1 MNEFAVLI
9 PPRCGRREG
18 RLYTMDGMTPVDRPA
33 WPDQPDP
40 GPHAT
45 QAADGSTPFD
55 FFAPPTAPAPAAPVA
70 PVAPAAPV
78 AQQPPMPPVP
88 PTPQA
93 GGPAGFG
100 APSVPANP
108 AVAPPMPTVPP
119 QDPPTLELGAPIVSK
134 PAVPA
139 PAPAPALDSLPS
151 GPESPL
157 YVIGDVHGYLQ
168 DLLDGLHEQGL
179 IDAEGHWS
187 AGRSRL
193 WFLGDFTDR
202 GPDGIGVIDLVMR
215 LAAEAAA
222 DGGYCR
228 ALMGN
233 HELLLLGADRYGE
246 EPVHSSA
253 GTASFL
259 AAWRLNGGQPHDM
272 ERLEDH
278 HVAWLSRLPA
288 MTVEDG
294 HLLIHSDTTAYLE
307 YGDSVVAVN
316 DAIRG
321 VLNRGDSDE
330 WWDCFRRMTKRFAFR
345 GEGGAEAARE
355 LLGAF
360 GGHRIVHGHSPIP
373 YLLGEASTEDG
384 HSGVQVTGPHVY
396 ADDLA
401 VAMDGGVTM
410 EGEGKLLIARLPL
423 A

>member
-1 MNEFAVLI
+1 
-9 PPRCGRREG
+9 
-18 RLYTMDGMTPVDRPA
+18 MTPVDRPA

-40 GPHAT
+40 GPHAA
-45 QAADGSTPFD
+45 QAADGSTQFD
-55 FFAPPTAPAPAAPVA
+55 FFAPPPVPPDAPLPPAAPM
-70 PVAPAAPV
+70 AAPV
-78 AQQPPMPPVP
+78 RAAVP
-88 PTPQA
+88 L
-93 GGPAGFG
+93 GFG
-100 APSVPANP
+100 APTVPATP
-108 AVAPPMPTVPP
+108 AVAPPMPAVPP
-119 QDPPTLELGAPIVSK
+119 QDPPTLELGAPIV
-134 PAVPA
+134 PGVPA
-139 PAPAPALDSLPS
+139 PAPAPDLDALPG
-151 GPESPL
+151 GPEGPL
-157 YVIGDVHGYLQ
+157 YVIGDVHGYIQ
-168 DLLDGLHEQGL
+168 DLLDGLHAQGL

-288 MTVEDG
+288 MAVEDD
-294 HLLIHSDTTAYLE
+294 HLLVHSDTTAYLE
-307 YGDSVVAVN
+307 YGNSVDEVN
-316 DAIRG
+316 DAIRE
-321 VLNRGDSDE
+321 VLGHGDADE

-345 GEGGAEAARE
+345 GENGPEAARE
-355 LLGAF
+355 LLTAF

-373 YLLGEASTEDG
+373 YLLGEAPTEDG
-384 HSGVQVTGPHVY
+384 HSGVQVDGPHVY

-423 A
+423 S

>member
-1 MNEFAVLI
+1 M
-9 PPRCGRREG
+9 
-18 RLYTMDGMTPVDRPA
+18 PA
-33 WPDQPDP
+33 
-40 GPHAT
+40 
-45 QAADGSTPFD
+45 S
-55 FFAPPTAPAPAAPVA
+55 APMPAPS
-70 PVAPAAPV
+70 
-78 AQQPPMPPVP
+78 PVP
-88 PTPQA
+88 V
-93 GGPAGFG
+93 GFG
-100 APSVPANP
+100 APTVPATP
-108 AVAPPMPTVPP
+108 AVAPPMPAVPP
-119 QDPPTLELGAPIVSK
+119 QDPPTLELGAPLV
-134 PAVPA
+134 PGVVPA

-151 GPESPL
+151 GPEGPL

-168 DLLDGLHEQGL
+168 DLLDGLHAQGL

-288 MTVEDG
+288 MAIEDD
-294 HLLIHSDTTAYLE
+294 HLLVHSDTTAYLE
-307 YGDSVVAVN
+307 YGDSVDGVN
-316 DAIRG
+316 DAIRE
-321 VLNRGDSDE
+321 VLGHGDADE

-345 GEGGAEAARE
+345 GEGGPEAARE
-355 LLGAF
+355 LLAAF

-373 YLLGEASTEDG
+373 YLLGEAPTEDG
-384 HSGVQVTGPHVY
+384 HSGVQVSGPHVY

-410 EGEGKLLIARLPL
+410 EGEGRLLIARLPL
-423 A
+423 D

>member
-1 MNEFAVLI
+1 
-9 PPRCGRREG
+9 
-18 RLYTMDGMTPVDRPA
+18 MTPVDRPA

-40 GPHAT
+40 GPHAP

-55 FFAPPTAPAPAAPVA
+55 FFTPSAPPAPAAPG
-70 PVAPAAPV
+70 APA
-78 AQQPPMPPVP
+78 PPMPLAAPQQPVP
-88 PTPQA
+88 QAQPVQPIPPMQPMPQA
-93 GGPAGFG
+93 GGPIGFG
-100 APSVPANP
+100 APTVPANP
-108 AVAPPMPTVPP
+108 AVAPPMPAVPT
-119 QDPPTLELGAPIVSK
+119 QDPPTLELGAPIVEQPS
-134 PAVPA
+134 VPA
-139 PAPAPALDSLPS
+139 PAPAPALDSLPG
-151 GPESPL
+151 GPDSPL

-288 MTVEDG
+288 MTVEDD
-294 HLLIHSDTTAYLE
+294 HLLVHSDTTAYLE
-307 YGDSVVAVN
+307 YGDSVAAVN
-316 DAIRG
+316 DAIRE
-321 VLNRGDSDE
+321 VLNQGDPDE

-345 GEGGAEAARE
+345 GEAGPEAARE
-355 LLGAF
+355 LLAAF

-373 YLLGEASTEDG
+373 YLLGEAPTEDG
-384 HSGVQVTGPHVY
+384 HAGVHVTGPHVY